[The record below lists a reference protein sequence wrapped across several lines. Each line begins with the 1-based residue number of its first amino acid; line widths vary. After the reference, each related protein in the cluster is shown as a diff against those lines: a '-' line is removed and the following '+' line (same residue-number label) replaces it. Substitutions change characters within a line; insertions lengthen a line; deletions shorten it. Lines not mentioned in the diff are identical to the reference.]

1 MKLLVAVKSCM
12 RDRARGAHDV
22 IRNTW
27 GAKVQGADVV
37 FFVGS
42 SPLNVFLEDDE
53 DSLPVSDDYDSLPF
67 KTREI
72 LRQSVSR
79 GYDFTFLCDND
90 TFIIPNRLMSTGF
103 EEYDYSGKFNLR
115 TRGSRSQPGRRFHY
129 VDDRGTYPDIYCWCS
144 GGFGYFVSRR
154 AAELVVASEPKVWAE
169 DMYVGQVLGPHIQ
182 CGELTAAHLGDLA
195 SEISWHYPNHHS
207 QEAYNPSSGWQQEMS
222 ERHK

>member
-1 MKLLVAVKSCM
+1 MKLLVAIKSCM
-12 RDRARGAHDV
+12 RDRARGAHDA

-27 GAKVQGADVV
+27 GSKVQGADVV
-37 FFVGS
+37 FFVGA

-53 DSLPVSDDYDSLPF
+53 DSLPVVDNYDSLPF

-72 LRQSVSR
+72 LRWSIFH

-90 TFIIPNRLMSTGF
+90 TFVIPDRLMSIGF
-103 EEYDYSGKFNLR
+103 EGYDYSGKFNR
-115 TRGSRSQPGRRFHY
+115 QPGRRFHY
-129 VDDRGTYPDIYCWCS
+129 ADDRGTYPDIYCWCS

-169 DMYVGQVLGPHIQ
+169 DMYVGQVLGPYIQ
-182 CGELTAAHLGDLA
+182 HGELKAAHLGDLA
-195 SEISWHYPNHHS
+195 ADISWHYPNHHS
-207 QEAYNPSSGWQQEMS
+207 LQVYDPSSGWQQEMS